1 LVSKKTEN
9 SAAKLQLPVPVA
21 FECERLLLFSATGCA
36 SGQSI
41 RPDAKIF
48 LRRGPALN
56 DATTQLWDL
65 RLKGKTALITGA
77 GRGIGRACAAAFA
90 AAGAHVIAVARTETD
105 LQSLLADYPES
116 IEIWVNDVTKNSFYQ
131 RVEALTKLDVLIN
144 NAGTNQPEPFV
155 DVDTQTLNLVIDLN
169 VRAMFQTAQSVARVM
184 IKNGSG
190 SIINMSSQMGHV
202 GSPNRS
208 VYCMTKHAV
217 EGLTKAMAV
226 ELAPQGVRVNALAP
240 TFIETPMTRSML
252 DDPDFSEF
260 VKRMIPL
267 GRVGQPDDVA
277 AAALYLASDA
287 SAMVTGHS
295 LRIDGGWT
303 AA

>member
-1 LVSKKTEN
+1 M
-9 SAAKLQLPVPVA
+9 
-21 FECERLLLFSATGCA
+21 
-36 SGQSI
+36 
-41 RPDAKIF
+41 
-48 LRRGPALN
+48 N
-56 DATTQLWDL
+56 DTTTQLWDL
-65 RLKGKTALITGA
+65 RLKNKTALITGA

-90 AAGAHVIAVARTETD
+90 AAGAQVIAVARTETD
-105 LQSLLADYPES
+105 LQSLLADYPAS
-116 IEIWVNDVTKNSFYQ
+116 IEIWVNDVTRDSFYK
-131 RVEALTKLDVLIN
+131 RIEALTKLDVLIN

-155 DVDTQTLNLVIDLN
+155 DVDTQTLNSVVDLN

-184 IKNGSG
+184 LKAGSG

-226 ELAPQGVRVNALAP
+226 ELAPQGVRVNAIAP

-252 DDPDFSEF
+252 DDPGFKEF
-260 VKRMIPL
+260 VQSMIPL
-267 GRVGQPDDVA
+267 GRVGQPNDVA
-277 AAALYLASDA
+277 TAALYLASDA

>member
-1 LVSKKTEN
+1 LTE
-9 SAAKLQLPVPVA
+9 AQK
-21 FECERLLLFSATGCA
+21 
-36 SGQSI
+36 
-41 RPDAKIF
+41 
-48 LRRGPALN
+48 
-56 DATTQLWDL
+56 QLWDL
-65 RLKGKTALITGA
+65 RIEDKAVLITGA
-77 GRGIGRACAAAFA
+77 GRGIGRACAVAFA
-90 AAGAHVIAVARTETD
+90 AAGAHVIAVSRTESD
-105 LQSLLADYPES
+105 LISLAGEYPAA
-116 IEIWVNDVTKNSFYQ
+116 IEPWVEDVTDEAFYQ
-131 RVEALTKLDVLIN
+131 RIEALPSLDVLIN
-144 NAGTNQPEPFV
+144 NAGTNRPQPFV
-155 DVDTQTLNLVIDLN
+155 DVDRETLNLMIDLN
-169 VRAMFQTAQSVARVM
+169 VRAMFKTAQATARLM
-184 IKNGSG
+184 IQRGSG

-226 ELAPQGVRVNALAP
+226 ELAPSGVRVNALAP

-252 DDPDFSEF
+252 EDPGFKEF
-260 VKRMIPL
+260 VMRMIPL
-267 GRVGQPDDVA
+267 GRMAQPGDVA

>member
-1 LVSKKTEN
+1 LT
-9 SAAKLQLPVPVA
+9 
-21 FECERLLLFSATGCA
+21 
-36 SGQSI
+36 
-41 RPDAKIF
+41 
-48 LRRGPALN
+48 

-65 RLKGKTALITGA
+65 RLTDKTALITGA
-77 GRGIGRACAAAFA
+77 GRGIGRACAAAYA
-90 AAGAHVIAVARTETD
+90 AAGAHVIAVARTEAD
-105 LQSLLADYPES
+105 LRSLAREYPEA
-116 IEIWVNDVTKNSFYQ
+116 IEIWVHDVSEASFYQ
-131 RVEALTKLDVLIN
+131 RIEALTTLDVLIN

-155 DVDTQTLNLVIDLN
+155 DVDTATLNFIIDLN
-169 VRAMFQTAQSVARVM
+169 VRAMFQTAQSTARVM
-184 IKNGSG
+184 IKGGSG

-226 ELAPQGVRVNALAP
+226 ELAPKGVRVNALAP
-240 TFIETPMTRSML
+240 TFIETPMTRPML
-252 DDPDFSEF
+252 DDLGFKEF

-267 GRVGQPDDVA
+267 GKVGQPNDVA
-277 AAALYLASDA
+277 VAALYLASDA
-287 SAMVTGHS
+287 AAMVTGHS